1 MISVHANRPF
11 LKVAALLTIIII
23 CFWIASYFSGLVV
36 TLIVSALSAFVMRPL
51 VKFLEFRLGMRRSL
65 SIAVVFLLA
74 GGTTVVGLM
83 QIIPLFINTVRS
95 MYDAFKVFN
104 FDDKLTEVARGLTA
118 HVPFIAPEDLVK
130 KAHVAL
136 DAGLQMLGDSAGTF
150 AGFAVNLAIVPFITY
165 FILAEGDVA
174 MKKLIERVPNK
185 YFEMT
190 LNVLHKIGHDLVGYL
205 KGWIIDSVIIGVLT
219 IIGLTVLGVQ
229 YSVLIG
235 ALAGVANLV
244 PYLGPVVGATLAI
257 LVSLTQFGSFTMF
270 GPIVIMTLIIR
281 VIDDTVVQPICF
293 AKSIDMHPLMV
304 ILVLIIGHEL
314 LGIAGLVLAIPLA
327 TILKASALETYW
339 GLKHYSITA

>member
-1 MISVHANRPF
+1 MTNFHANRPF
-11 LKVAALLTIIII
+11 GKVAILVAVIIV

-36 TLIVSALSAFVMRPL
+36 TLIVSVLSAFVMRPV
-51 VKFLEFRLGMRRSL
+51 VKFLEFRLGMRRSV

-74 GGTTVVGLM
+74 GTATVVGLM
-83 QIIPLFINTVRS
+83 EIIPLFTNTVRS
-95 MYDAFKVFN
+95 MYDAFKVFD
-104 FDDKLTEVARGLTA
+104 FDSKLTDVARGLTA
-118 HVPFIAPEDLVK
+118 HTPFIKPEDLLN
-130 KAHVAL
+130 KAHLAL
-136 DAGLQMLGDSAGTF
+136 DAGLQMLGDSVSTM

-165 FILAEGDVA
+165 FVLAQGDRA
-174 MKKLIERVPNK
+174 MKHLVEHVPNK

-190 LNVLHKIGHDLVGYL
+190 LNVFHKIGKDLVGYL
-205 KGWIIDSVIIGVLT
+205 KGWILDSA
-219 IIGLTVLGVQ
+219 IIGLLSIVGLTILGVQ

-235 ALAGVANLV
+235 ALAGIANLI

-257 LVSLTQFGSFTMF
+257 LVSLTQLGDFSML
-270 GPIVIMTLIIR
+270 GPILVMTLIIR
-281 VIDDTVVQPICF
+281 VIDDTIVQPICF